1 MITFKNIYFN
11 WTKKGCHRQQSG
23 TTKTKRKIVDE
34 TTTNYIY
41 TVVQPQKEIRL
52 IPIS

>member
-11 WTKKGCHRQQSG
+11 WTKKAATGSNQDD
-23 TTKTKRKIVDE
+23 KDERKIVDE